1 MESKRSL
8 LSRFL
13 VWRLKHLSDRVL
25 ITILSVVV
33 GIIGGMSAVVIKN
46 GVRYLSAFLHRYF
59 IQEDYQFLYLIF
71 PALGILLAVLFIRY
85 ILRDYVGHG
94 IPSVL
99 YAISKQDGIM
109 KPHNTF
115 SSVVTSVLTV
125 GFGGSVGLEGPTLA
139 TGAAWGS
146 NIARVLRLK
155 YRYVILLLGLTC
167 SASLSAIFKAPI
179 AAIIFSVEVL
189 SIDLTL
195 SSIIPLLI
203 ASATAVL
210 VSYFFLGQAVLYPFE
225 ITHKFDLVDFPY
237 YIILGVIAGLTSI
250 YFTKTYI
257 FIEQRFKRIKKWHY
271 KIITG
276 GVILGLLIFFFPALY
291 GEGYQPINTALHNDP
306 WILFQNSV
314 FAPFK
319 DNIYVLFLVM
329 ILVILLKS
337 IATSVTFGS
346 GGIGGIFAPTL
357 FTGVFAG
364 LFSGK
369 LINILHIGTVP
380 EANFAMVCMGGLISG
395 VLLAP
400 LTGIFLVAE
409 LTGGYG
415 LFIPLMITCTLSY
428 ITTKLVIPNSVYTY
442 QLAEKGELVTL
453 NKDKTV
459 LKMMNINKLLETNFI
474 TVKPGDTLG
483 DLVKAVSN
491 STRNIFPVIDKD
503 GIFCGMVVLDD
514 IRKIMFRPELYDTTF
529 VLDLMFYPPVF
540 VNIEDSM
547 EEVAQK
553 FYQSG
558 RYVLPVLKEGKYIG
572 FVSRANVFSDYRK
585 RLQYFSED

>member
-85 ILRDYVGHG
+85 ILRDHVGHG

>member
-1 MESKRSL
+1 M
-8 LSRFL
+8 SRFL

-85 ILRDYVGHG
+85 ILRDHVGHG

>member
-1 MESKRSL
+1 
-8 LSRFL
+8 
-13 VWRLKHLSDRVL
+13 L

-46 GVRYLSAFLHRYF
+46 GVRLLSAFLHRYF

-71 PALGILLAVLFIRY
+71 PAFGILLAVIFVRY
-85 ILRDYVGHG
+85 ILREYVGHG

-115 SSVVTSVLTV
+115 SSVITSILTV

-146 NIARVLRLK
+146 NIGRLLRLK
-155 YRYVILLLGLTC
+155 YRYVILLLGLAC
-167 SASLSAIFKAPI
+167 SASFSAIFKAPI

-195 SSIIPLLI
+195 SSVIPLLI

-250 YFTKTYI
+250 YFTKAYI

-271 KIITG
+271 KILTG
-276 GVILGLLIFFFPALY
+276 GVILGLLIFLFPALY

-329 ILVILLKS
+329 LLVILLKS

-369 LINILHIGTVP
+369 LINILHIGTVS
-380 EANFAMVCMGGLISG
+380 EANFAMVSMGGLISG

-400 LTGIFLVAE
+400 LTGMFLVAE

-428 ITTKLVIPNSVYTY
+428 VTTKLVIPNSVYTY
-442 QLAEKGELVTL
+442 QLAEKGELITL

-483 DLVKAVSN
+483 DLVKVVSN

-558 RYVLPVLKEGKYIG
+558 RYVLPVLKEGKYMG

-585 RLQYFSED
+585 RLQYFSQD

>member
-1 MESKRSL
+1 MKGKRSL

-85 ILRDYVGHG
+85 ILRDHVGHG